1 MEALIAFITLYLKDF
16 LILFG
21 SSFATWFFVRKK
33 QKAETSTVEIDNGQ
47 KIIELYQQSLTDLE
61 LRHKEQFDE
70 LKKMYEKQQEALEIE
85 ILKKAWCKDLKE
97 FQEKWLKVKIT
108 RKVDEIKKENGDF
121 EIKDNYEFGII
132 YPE

>member
-1 MEALIAFITLYLKDF
+1 MEALIAFLTLYLKDA
-16 LILFG
+16 LLLFG

-70 LKKMYEKQQEALEIE
+70 LKKMYEAKFQAFKVQIESFTLQIDNLHKELDLWKTKYEASQKE
-85 ILKKAWCKDLKE
+85 LKN
-97 FQEKWLKVKIT
+97 
-108 RKVDEIKKENGDF
+108 KK
-121 EIKDNYEFGII
+121 
-132 YPE
+132 